1 MEKALKRDELPKKG
15 GGGAASL
22 DILQIYRELSKKEGS
37 VVFERGEGFDAPMH
51 TDIINLIFSL
61 SRI

>member
-1 MEKALKRDELPKKG
+1 MSCLKRG
-15 GGGAASL
+15 GGGGL

-37 VVFERGEGFDAPMH
+37 VVFERGEGFDTPMH